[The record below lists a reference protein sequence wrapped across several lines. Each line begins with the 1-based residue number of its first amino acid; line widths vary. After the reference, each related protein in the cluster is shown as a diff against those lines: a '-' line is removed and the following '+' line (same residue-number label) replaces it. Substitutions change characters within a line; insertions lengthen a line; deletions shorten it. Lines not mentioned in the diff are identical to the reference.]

1 MTDVVVVG
9 GGVAGLVA
17 ARDLAK
23 GGAHVVLV
31 EASGVLGGMV
41 RRHTV
46 AGIDLDMAADSFATR
61 TDAVGRLAIEL
72 GLGNDIVTPDQRGAW
87 LMTRDGRTAPIPATG
102 LLGIPS
108 TPMAADVLAVIGQ
121 KAGLRAQMDSL
132 LPSPVAARAASLGEL
147 VRRRMGERV
156 LDDLVVPIAG
166 GVHST
171 HPDRLDPDRVAP
183 GLRAAL
189 LRDGSLARAVLSLRS
204 RAAAG
209 SAVQG
214 IRGGIVRLVD
224 ELVADMETYRVDV
237 RLRSRATAVEE
248 HAVEV
253 TAEDGSTERLV
264 ADHVL
269 SSTADP
275 QRVAAADRTGI
286 ELVTLVV
293 DVPALDDAP
302 RGTGMLVH
310 PDAEG
315 VGAKALTHAT
325 VKWPWLA
332 EAAAGRHVLRL
343 SYARGGDAPARDAD
357 AARDGGAARDGAAVG
372 RVGAGGTDVPDV
384 ATSLPVDP
392 ADPVGVRAV
401 RDATTLLGV
410 RFGTDRVLGAARV
423 RWYGPDTT
431 AAGLAD
437 GVVGIGEASTGR
449 GLAGIVAAARAAADR
464 ILDASDL

>member
-9 GGVAGLVA
+9 GGIAGLVT

-23 GGAHVVLV
+23 GGADVVLV
-31 EASGVLGGMV
+31 ESSGVLGGMI

-46 AGIDLDMAADSFATR
+46 GGLDLDMAADSFATR

-72 GLGNDIVTPDQRGAW
+72 GLGNDVVAPDPRGAW
-87 LMTRDGRTAPIPATG
+87 LMTRDGRTSPIPATG

-108 TPMAADVLAVIGQ
+108 TPMAADVLAVVGQ
-121 KAGLRAQMDSL
+121 KGGLRAQMDSL
-132 LPSPVAARAASLGEL
+132 LPGPVGAKAESLGEL
-147 VRRRMGERV
+147 VRRRMGARV

-171 HPDRLDPDRVAP
+171 HPDQLDPERVAP

-189 LRDGSLARAVLSLRS
+189 LREGSLARAVLALRA

-209 SAVQG
+209 TPVQG

-237 RLRSRATAVEE
+237 RLHTRATRIEA

-253 TAEDGSTERLV
+253 VSADGTVERLP
-264 ADHVL
+264 AHYTL
-269 SSTADP
+269 SSVPDP
-275 QRVAAADRTGI
+275 ERTEAPDRTGI

-293 DVPALDDAP
+293 DQPELDAAP

-310 PDAEG
+310 PDAQA
-315 VGAKALTHAT
+315 VSAKALTHAT

-343 SYARGGDAPARDAD
+343 SYATPGVATDAHGASGPDDA
-357 AARDGGAARDGAAVG
+357 
-372 RVGAGGTDVPDV
+372 

-392 ADPVGVRAV
+392 DGPVGTRALH
-401 RDATTLLGV
+401 DAATLLGV
-410 RFGTDRVLGAARV
+410 PLTATHVVGAARV
-423 RWYGPDTT
+423 RWHGPDLT
-431 AAGLAD
+431 AAGLGA
-437 GVVGIGEASTGR
+437 GVIGVGEVATGR
-449 GLAGIVAAARAAADR
+449 GLAGIIAAARTAAGQ
-464 ILDASDL
+464 ILDS

>member
-1 MTDVVVVG
+1 MVG

-31 EASGVLGGMV
+31 EGSGVLGGMV

-46 AGIDLDMAADSFATR
+46 AGLDLDMAADSFATR
-61 TDAVGRLAIEL
+61 NDAVGRLAIEL
-72 GLGNDIVTPDQRGAW
+72 GLGNDITTPDPRGAW
-87 LMTRDGRTAPIPATG
+87 LMTRNGGVHPIPQTG
-102 LLGIPS
+102 LLGIPGS
-108 TPMAADVLAVIGQ
+108 PMAADVIAVVGQ
-121 KAGLRAQMDSL
+121 QAALRAQMDSL
-132 LPSPVAARAASLGEL
+132 LPSLVGAKATSLGAL
-147 VRRRMGERV
+147 VRKRMGDRV
-156 LDDLVVPIAG
+156 LDDLVVPIVA

-171 HPDRLDPDRVAP
+171 HPDHLDPDRVAP

-189 LRDGSLARAVLSLRS
+189 LRDGSLARAVLALRA
-204 RAAAG
+204 RATAG

-214 IRGGIVRLVD
+214 IRGGTVRLVD

-237 RLRSRATAVEE
+237 RLHTWATAIEE

-253 TAEDGSTERLV
+253 VGVDGEPERLH

-269 SSTADP
+269 ASTPDPTRSTA
-275 QRVAAADRTGI
+275 AARTGI

-293 DVPALDDAP
+293 DQPELDAAP

-315 VGAKALTHAT
+315 VAAKAITHAT

-332 EAAAGRHVLRL
+332 EAVAGRHVLRL
-343 SYARGGDAPARDAD
+343 SYTTVAS
-357 AARDGGAARDGAAVG
+357 DGAEL
-372 RVGAGGTDVPDV
+372 

-392 ADPVGVRAV
+392 ADATGTRAT
-401 RDATTLLGV
+401 RDASTLLGV
-410 RFGTDRVLGAARV
+410 PVAPSVVVGAASV
-423 RWYGPDTT
+423 RWNGPDAT
-431 AAGLAD
+431 AAGLAE
-437 GVVGIGEASTGR
+437 GVVGIGEATSGR
-449 GLAGIVAAARAAADR
+449 GLAGIVAASRTAAGR
-464 ILDASDL
+464 ILDS

>member
-31 EASGVLGGMV
+31 EGSGVLGGMV

-46 AGIDLDMAADSFATR
+46 AGLDLDMAADSFATR
-61 TDAVGRLAIEL
+61 NDAVGRLAIEL
-72 GLGNDIVTPDQRGAW
+72 GLGNDVTTPDPRGAW
-87 LMTRDGRTAPIPATG
+87 LMTRTGGVHPIPQTG
-102 LLGIPS
+102 LLGIPGS
-108 TPMAADVLAVIGQ
+108 PMAADVIAVVGQ
-121 KAGLRAQMDSL
+121 QAALRAQMDSL
-132 LPSPVAARAASLGEL
+132 LPSLVGAKATSLGAL
-147 VRRRMGERV
+147 VRKRMGDRV
-156 LDDLVVPIAG
+156 LDDLVVPIVA

-171 HPDRLDPDRVAP
+171 HPDHLDPDRVAP

-189 LRDGSLARAVLSLRS
+189 LRDGSLARAVLALRA
-204 RAAAG
+204 RATAG

-214 IRGGIVRLVD
+214 IRGGTVRLVD

-237 RLRSRATAVEE
+237 RLHTRATAIEE

-253 TAEDGSTERLV
+253 VGADGEPERLH

-269 SSTADP
+269 ASTPDPTRSTA
-275 QRVAAADRTGI
+275 AARTGI

-293 DVPALDDAP
+293 DQPELDAAP

-315 VGAKALTHAT
+315 VAAKAITHAT

-343 SYARGGDAPARDAD
+343 SYTTVAS
-357 AARDGGAARDGAAVG
+357 DGAEL
-372 RVGAGGTDVPDV
+372 

-392 ADPVGVRAV
+392 TDATGTRAT
-401 RDATTLLGV
+401 RDASTLLGV
-410 RFGTDRVLGAARV
+410 PVAPSAVVGAASV
-423 RWYGPDTT
+423 RWNGPDAT
-431 AAGLAD
+431 AAGLAE
-437 GVVGIGEASTGR
+437 GVVGIGEASSGR
-449 GLAGIVAAARAAADR
+449 GLAGIVAASRTAAGR
-464 ILDASDL
+464 ILDS

>member
-23 GGAHVVLV
+23 AGAHVVLV

-61 TDAVGRLAIEL
+61 TDAISRLAIEL

-132 LPSPVAARAASLGEL
+132 LPSPVGAKAASLGEL
-147 VRRRMGERV
+147 VRKRMGERV

-189 LRDGSLARAVLSLRS
+189 LRDGSLGRAVLALRS

-237 RLRSRATAVEE
+237 RLSTRATAVAG
-248 HAVEV
+248 HHVEV
-253 TAEDGSTERLV
+253 TGADGETETLV

-275 QRVAAADRTGI
+275 QRTAAADRTGI

-293 DVPALDDAP
+293 DEPALDAAP

-332 EAAAGRHVLRL
+332 EATGGAHVLRL
-343 SYARGGDAPARDAD
+343 SYATHAD
-357 AARDGGAARDGAAVG
+357 VS
-372 RVGAGGTDVPDV
+372 DV

-392 ADPVGVRAV
+392 ADPAGVRAV
-401 RDATTLLGV
+401 RDAVTLLGV
-410 RFGTDRVLGAARV
+410 RFGTDRVRGAARV
-423 RWYGPDTT
+423 RWHGPDTT
-431 AAGLAD
+431 AAGLAE
-437 GVVGIGEASTGR
+437 GVIGIGETSSGR
-449 GLAGIVAAARAAADR
+449 GLSGIVASARTAAER
-464 ILDASDL
+464 ILDDADL

>member
-23 GGAHVVLV
+23 AGAHVVLV

-61 TDAVGRLAIEL
+61 TDAISRLAIEL

-121 KAGLRAQMDSL
+121 RAGLRAQMDSL
-132 LPSPVAARAASLGEL
+132 LPSPVGAKAASLGEL
-147 VRRRMGERV
+147 VRKRMGERV

-189 LRDGSLARAVLSLRS
+189 LRDGSLGRAVLALRS

-237 RLRSRATAVEE
+237 RLSTRATAVAG
-248 HAVEV
+248 HHVEV
-253 TAEDGSTERLV
+253 TGADGETETLV

-275 QRVAAADRTGI
+275 QRTAAADRTGI

-293 DVPALDDAP
+293 DEPALDAAP

-332 EAAAGRHVLRL
+332 EATGGAHVLRL
-343 SYARGGDAPARDAD
+343 SYATHAD
-357 AARDGGAARDGAAVG
+357 VS
-372 RVGAGGTDVPDV
+372 DV

-392 ADPVGVRAV
+392 ADPAGVRAV
-401 RDATTLLGV
+401 RDAVTLLGV
-410 RFGTDRVLGAARV
+410 RFGTDRVRGAARV
-423 RWYGPDTT
+423 RWHGPDTT
-431 AAGLAD
+431 AAGLAE
-437 GVVGIGEASTGR
+437 GVIGIGETSSGR
-449 GLAGIVAAARAAADR
+449 GLSGIVASARTAAER
-464 ILDASDL
+464 ILDDADL

>member
-61 TDAVGRLAIEL
+61 NDAVGRLAIEL
-72 GLGNDIVTPDQRGAW
+72 GLGNEVVTPDPRGAW
-87 LMTRDGRTAPIPATG
+87 LMTRDGRTAPIPQTG
-102 LLGIPS
+102 LLGIPGS
-108 TPMAADVLAVIGQ
+108 PMAADVLAVVGQ
-121 KAGLRAQMDSL
+121 RAAFRAQMDSL
-132 LPSPVAARAASLGEL
+132 LPGPVGAKAPSLGAM
-147 VRRRMGERV
+147 VRRRMGDRV
-156 LDDLVVPIAG
+156 LDDLVVPIVA

-171 HPDRLDPDRVAP
+171 HPDDLDADRVAP

-189 LRDGSLARAVLSLRS
+189 LREGSLARAVLALRA
-204 RAAAG
+204 RATAG

-237 RLRSRATAVEE
+237 RLHTRATAIEQ

-253 TAEDGSTERLV
+253 TGPDGATERLP
-264 ADHVL
+264 AEHVL
-269 SSTADP
+269 ASTADP
-275 QRVAAADRTGI
+275 ARTVGAQRTGI

-293 DVPALDDAP
+293 DQPALDAAP

-310 PDAEG
+310 PDAAE
-315 VGAKALTHAT
+315 VTAKAVTHAT

-343 SYARGGDAPARDAD
+343 SYATDATSAD
-357 AARDGGAARDGAAVG
+357 
-372 RVGAGGTDVPDV
+372 PV
-384 ATSLPVDP
+384 ATSLPIEPDSP
-392 ADPVGVRAV
+392 TGVRAA
-401 RDATTLLGV
+401 RDATAMLGV
-410 RFGTDRVLGAARV
+410 PVEPSRVAGASSV
-423 RWYGPDTT
+423 RWWGPDRS
-431 AAGLAD
+431 AAGLAE
-437 GVVGIGEASTGR
+437 GVVGIGESSSGR
-449 GLAGIVAAARAAADR
+449 GLAGIVAAARTAAGR
-464 ILDASDL
+464 ILDS

>member
-31 EASGVLGGMV
+31 EGSGVLGGMV

-61 TDAVGRLAIEL
+61 NDAVGRLAVEL
-72 GLGNDIVTPDQRGAW
+72 GLGNDVTTPDPRGAW
-87 LMTRDGRTAPIPATG
+87 LMTRTGGVHPIPQTG
-102 LLGIPS
+102 LLGIPGS
-108 TPMAADVLAVIGQ
+108 PMAADVIAVVGQ
-121 KAGLRAQMDSL
+121 QAAFRAQMDSL
-132 LPSPVAARAASLGEL
+132 LPSLVGSKAPSLGEL
-147 VRRRMGERV
+147 VRKRMGERV
-156 LDDLVVPIAG
+156 LDDLVVPIVA

-171 HPDRLDPDRVAP
+171 HPDDLDPDRVAP

-189 LRDGSLARAVLSLRS
+189 LRDGSLARAVLALRA
-204 RAAAG
+204 RATAG

-214 IRGGIVRLVD
+214 IRGGTVRLVD
-224 ELVADMETYRVDV
+224 ELVADLETYRVDV
-237 RLRSRATAVEE
+237 RLHTRATAIEE

-253 TAEDGSTERLV
+253 LGADGETERLH

-269 SSTADP
+269 ASTADP
-275 QRVAAADRTGI
+275 TRSAAAARTGI

-293 DVPALDDAP
+293 DQPELDAAP

-310 PDAEG
+310 PEAEG
-315 VGAKALTHAT
+315 VAAKAITHAT

-343 SYARGGDAPARDAD
+343 SYTTAATDQAD
-357 AARDGGAARDGAAVG
+357 L
-372 RVGAGGTDVPDV
+372 

-392 ADPVGVRAV
+392 ADATGTRAT
-401 RDATTLLGV
+401 RDASALLGV
-410 RFGTDRVLGAARV
+410 HIAPDAVVGAASV
-423 RWYGPDTT
+423 RWNGPDAT
-431 AAGLAD
+431 AAGLAE
-437 GVVGIGEASTGR
+437 GVVGIGEASSGR
-449 GLAGIVAAARAAADR
+449 GLAGIVAASRTAAGR
-464 ILDASDL
+464 ILDS

>member
-1 MTDVVVVG
+1 VTDVVVVG

-46 AGIDLDMAADSFATR
+46 AGLDLDMAADSFATR
-61 TDAVGRLAIEL
+61 NDAVGRLAIEL
-72 GLGNDIVTPDQRGAW
+72 GLGNEITTPDPRGAW
-87 LMTRDGRTAPIPATG
+87 LMTRDGRTFPIPATG
-102 LLGIPS
+102 LLGIPGS
-108 TPMAADVLAVIGQ
+108 PMAADVLAVVGQ
-121 KAGLRAQMDSL
+121 KAAFRAQMDSL
-132 LPSPVAARAASLGEL
+132 LPSLVGSKATSLGEL
-147 VRRRMGERV
+147 VRKRMGERV
-156 LDDLVVPIAG
+156 LDDLVVPIVA

-171 HPDRLDPDRVAP
+171 HPDHLDPDRVAP

-189 LRDGSLARAVLSLRS
+189 LRDGSLARAVLALRA
-204 RAAAG
+204 RATAG

-224 ELVADMETYRVDV
+224 ELVADMDTYGVEV
-237 RLRSRATAVEE
+237 RLHTRATAIEE
-248 HAVEV
+248 HAVELV
-253 TAEDGSTERLV
+253 SADGPTERLR

-269 SSTADP
+269 ASTPDP
-275 QRVAAADRTGI
+275 ARTAPATRTGI

-293 DVPALDDAP
+293 DQPELDAAP

-310 PDAEG
+310 PDAAE
-315 VGAKALTHAT
+315 VAAKAITHAT

-343 SYARGGDAPARDAD
+343 SYATDAT
-357 AARDGGAARDGAAVG
+357 DGA
-372 RVGAGGTDVPDV
+372 DV

-392 ADPVGVRAV
+392 ADATGTRAT
-401 RDATTLLGV
+401 RDATALLGV
-410 RFGTDRVLGAARV
+410 PVAPSAVVGAARV
-423 RWYGPDTT
+423 RWHGPDTT
-431 AAGLAD
+431 AAGLAE
-437 GVVGIGEASTGR
+437 GVVAIGEASTGR
-449 GLAGIVAAARAAADR
+449 GLAGIVASSRTAAEH
-464 ILDASDL
+464 ILDS

>member
-31 EASGVLGGMV
+31 EGSGVLGGMV

-46 AGIDLDMAADSFATR
+46 AGLDLDMAADSFATR
-61 TDAVGRLAIEL
+61 NDAVGRLAIEL
-72 GLGNDIVTPDQRGAW
+72 GLGNEVTTPDPRGAW
-87 LMTRDGRTAPIPATG
+87 LMTRDGRTSPIPQTG
-102 LLGIPS
+102 LLGIPGS
-108 TPMAADVLAVIGQ
+108 PMAADVLAVVGQ
-121 KAGLRAQMDSL
+121 KAALRAQMDSL
-132 LPSPVAARAASLGEL
+132 LPSLVGSKAPSLGEL
-147 VRRRMGERV
+147 VRKRMGEQV
-156 LDDLVVPIAG
+156 LDDLVVPIVA

-171 HPDRLDPDRVAP
+171 HPDDLDPDRVAP

-189 LRDGSLARAVLSLRS
+189 LREGSLARAVLALRA
-204 RAAAG
+204 RATAG

-214 IRGGIVRLVD
+214 IRGGTVRLVD

-237 RLRSRATAVEE
+237 RLHTRATAIEE

-253 TAEDGSTERLV
+253 RTDDGETERLV
-264 ADHVL
+264 AEHVL
-269 SSTADP
+269 ASTADP
-275 QRVAAADRTGI
+275 ARTAGPVRTGI

-293 DVPALDDAP
+293 DQHELDAAP

-310 PDAEG
+310 PDAPG
-315 VGAKALTHAT
+315 VRAKAITHAT

-332 EAAAGRHVLRL
+332 EAAGGRHVLRL
-343 SYARGGDAPARDAD
+343 SYATTDPGVAATTPGAAAD
-357 AARDGGAARDGAAVG
+357 AVETG
-372 RVGAGGTDVPDV
+372 R
-384 ATSLPVDP
+384 SLQVDP
-392 ADPVGVRAV
+392 YDAIGTRAAQ
-401 RDATTLLGV
+401 DASALLGV
-410 RFGTDRVLGAARV
+410 PIAPPAVVGAARV
-423 RWYGPDTT
+423 RWHGPDTT

-449 GLAGIVAAARAAADR
+449 GLAGIVAAARTAAEH
-464 ILDASDL
+464 ILDS

>member
-1 MTDVVVVG
+1 VTDVVVVG

-31 EASGVLGGMV
+31 EGSGVLGGMV

-46 AGIDLDMAADSFATR
+46 AGLDLDMAADSFATR
-61 TDAVGRLAIEL
+61 NDAVGRLAIEL
-72 GLGNDIVTPDQRGAW
+72 GLGNEITTPDPRGAW
-87 LMTRDGRTAPIPATG
+87 LMTRDGRAAPIPQTG
-102 LLGIPS
+102 LLGIPGS
-108 TPMAADVLAVIGQ
+108 PMAADVLAVVGQ
-121 KAGLRAQMDSL
+121 KAALRAQMDSL
-132 LPSPVAARAASLGEL
+132 LPSLVGSRAPSLGEL
-147 VRRRMGERV
+147 VRKRMGEQV
-156 LDDLVVPIAG
+156 LDDLVVPIVA

-171 HPDRLDPDRVAP
+171 HPDDLDPERVAP

-189 LRDGSLARAVLSLRS
+189 LREGSLARAVLALRA
-204 RAAAG
+204 RATAG

-237 RLRSRATAVEE
+237 RLHTRATAIEE

-253 TAEDGSTERLV
+253 RTDDGETERLV
-264 ADHVL
+264 AEHVL
-269 SSTADP
+269 ASTADP
-275 QRVAAADRTGI
+275 ERTTRPVRTGI

-293 DVPALDDAP
+293 DQHELDAAP

-310 PDAEG
+310 PDAPG
-315 VGAKALTHAT
+315 VRAKAITHAT

-332 EAAAGRHVLRL
+332 EAAGGRHVLRL
-343 SYARGGDAPARDAD
+343 SYATSD
-357 AARDGGAARDGAAVG
+357 AAATWGATATSDATAAVDATAPGTAAGAVETG
-372 RVGAGGTDVPDV
+372 R
-384 ATSLPVDP
+384 SLPVDP
-392 ADPVGVRAV
+392 DDAVGTRAAQ
-401 RDATTLLGV
+401 DAAALLGV
-410 RFGTDRVLGAARV
+410 PVPASAVVGAARV
-423 RWYGPDTT
+423 RWHGPDTT

-449 GLAGIVAAARAAADR
+449 GLAGIVGAARTAAER
-464 ILDASDL
+464 ILGS

>member
-31 EASGVLGGMV
+31 EASGQLGGMV

-46 AGIDLDMAADSFATR
+46 GGIDLDMGADSFATR
-61 TDAVGRLAIEL
+61 TDAIARLAIEL
-72 GLGNDIVTPDQRGAW
+72 GLGNDVVTPDPRGAW
-87 LMTRDGRTAPIPATG
+87 LMTRDGRVSPIPATG
-102 LLGIPS
+102 LLGIPGS
-108 TPMAADVLAVIGQ
+108 PMVADVITVVGQ
-121 KAGLRAQMDSL
+121 KGALRAQMDSL
-132 LPSPVAARAASLGEL
+132 LPSPVGAKATSLGEL

-156 LDDLVVPIAG
+156 LDDLVVPVAG

-171 HPDRLDPDRVAP
+171 HPDKLDPDRVAP

-189 LRDGSLARAVLSLRS
+189 QREGSLARAVLALRS

-237 RLRSRATAVEE
+237 RLHTRATAIES

-253 TAEDGSTERLV
+253 RSADGTTERL
-264 ADHVL
+264 AAEHVL
-269 SSTADP
+269 ASTADP
-275 QRVAAADRTGI
+275 SRSTAADRTGI
-286 ELVTLVV
+286 ELVTLV
-293 DVPALDDAP
+293 LDQPELDAGP

-310 PDAEG
+310 PEAAG
-315 VGAKALTHAT
+315 VAAKALTHAT

-332 EAAAGRHVLRL
+332 EAAGGRHVVRL
-343 SYARGGDAPARDAD
+343 SYAVPPHSDAAGTTTGDTSTADTTTGVGDAPDL
-357 AARDGGAARDGAAVG
+357 
-372 RVGAGGTDVPDV
+372 

-392 ADPVGVRAV
+392 GDPVGTRAV
-401 RDATTLLGV
+401 RDASTLLGV
-410 RFGTDRVLGAARV
+410 EVPAGRVLGAARV
-423 RWYGPDTT
+423 RWHGPDTV
-431 AAGLAD
+431 AAGLDA

-449 GLAGIVAAARAAADR
+449 GLAGIVAASRAAAER
-464 ILDASDL
+464 ILES

>member
-23 GGAHVVLV
+23 AGAHVVLL

-61 TDAVGRLAIEL
+61 TDAISRLAIEL
-72 GLGNDIVTPDQRGAW
+72 GLGNDVVTPDQRGAW

-132 LPSPVAARAASLGEL
+132 LPSPVGAKAASLGEL

-166 GVHST
+166 GVHSM

-189 LRDGSLARAVLSLRS
+189 LRDGSLGRAVLALRS

-237 RLRSRATAVEE
+237 RLRTRATAVSE
-248 HAVEV
+248 HHVEV
-253 TAEDGSTERLV
+253 TGADGETETLV

-275 QRVAAADRTGI
+275 QRTAAADRTGI

-293 DVPALDDAP
+293 DEPALDAAP

-332 EAAAGRHVLRL
+332 EASGGAHVLRL
-343 SYARGGDAPARDAD
+343 SYATDAD
-357 AARDGGAARDGAAVG
+357 GGESRDEAGGA
-372 RVGAGGTDVPDV
+372 DVPGV

-392 ADPVGVRAV
+392 ADPTGVRAV
-401 RDATTLLGV
+401 RDAVTLLGV
-410 RFGTDRVLGAARV
+410 RFGTDRVRGAARV

-431 AAGLAD
+431 AAGLAE
-437 GVVGIGEASTGR
+437 GVIGIGEASSGR
-449 GLAGIVAAARAAADR
+449 GLSGIVASARTAAQR
-464 ILDASDL
+464 ILDDADL